1 LAGEPPPGD
10 PQHLLAW
17 ETDHLPKLFH
27 LYGTG
32 TVGPAAYSNDYSL
45 PNVGG
50 VLTQRD
56 LSVATASA
64 GHGKTAIRPRTSRP
78 AAPRSAATPPPR
90 PSRSPASTGSS
101 PPSGKRPPYRMSR
114 FAPQRPEVV
123 ALCCRKRAMLK
134 ILLRVLVAAAALGV
148 AAWLVPG
155 IVLTGHDT
163 VAKVLTLLIVAV
175 IFGVINAVLKPIIK
189 TVGCAF
195 YLLTLGLVAILVN
208 GLLLWLTSYVVY
220 NKLHEPFHVTGFVA
234 AVEGALI
241 VGVVSW
247 LLHLI
252 LGDEKD

>member
-1 LAGEPPPGD
+1 
-10 PQHLLAW
+10 
-17 ETDHLPKLFH
+17 
-27 LYGTG
+27 
-32 TVGPAAYSNDYSL
+32 
-45 PNVGG
+45 
-50 VLTQRD
+50 
-56 LSVATASA
+56 
-64 GHGKTAIRPRTSRP
+64 
-78 AAPRSAATPPPR
+78 
-90 PSRSPASTGSS
+90 
-101 PPSGKRPPYRMSR
+101 
-114 FAPQRPEVV
+114 
-123 ALCCRKRAMLK
+123 MLK

-163 VAKVLTLLIVAV
+163 AAKVLTLLIVAI

-195 YLLTLGLVAILVN
+195 YLLTLGLVAIVVN

-247 LLHLI
+247 LLHLM